1 MTEISGSV
9 LARPRQKRPLVTLA
23 RWTTG
28 TKKKAQGLPTAA
40 HQHTVLGTQ
49 EKIQNSRTNDKH
61 SGHGFPIASHRA
73 LLPDVSNNFDCREI
87 FL

>member
-1 MTEISGSV
+1 MTDMSGSV
-9 LARPRQKRPLVTLA
+9 LARARQKRPLVTLA

-49 EKIQNSRTNDKH
+49 EKKQNSYTNVC
-61 SGHGFPIASHRA
+61 
-73 LLPDVSNNFDCREI
+73 LT
-87 FL
+87 